1 VGALAM
7 YIVPGTDV
15 QALVQRLYAVA
26 AGRQALQ
33 VDTPAQVRVIS
44 LAIFD
49 RTFIITRVL
58 NWLAAGVAAIG
69 LLSALLAWQLGR
81 THELALLR
89 GLGLT
94 RRGGGL
100 VI

>member
-1 VGALAM
+1 MRA
-7 YIVPGTDV
+7 
-15 QALVQRLYAVA
+15 A

-33 VDTPAQVRVIS
+33 VDTPAQVRAIS

-58 NWLAAGVAAIG
+58 NWLAAGVAALG

-81 THELALLR
+81 THEA
-89 GLGLT
+89 GAAAGAWD
-94 RRGGGL
+94 
-100 VI
+100 